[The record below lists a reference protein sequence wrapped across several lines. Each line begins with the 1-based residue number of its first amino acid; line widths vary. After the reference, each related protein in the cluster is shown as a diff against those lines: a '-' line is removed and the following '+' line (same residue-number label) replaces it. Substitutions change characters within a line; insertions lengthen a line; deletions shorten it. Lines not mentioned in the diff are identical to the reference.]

1 MDDNRE
7 LVCRLRSDRARY
19 LCDNDYSVS
28 QLTVDCAEAAE
39 AIEQLEEELKRQQLI
54 LKSIKHKNKKLSEEL
69 KFTREFIFR
78 NDLQYALASEWY
90 KESKCI
96 GGIHDVH

>member
-1 MDDNRE
+1 MSGNRE
-7 LVCRLRSDRARY
+7 LINRLQNDRARY
-19 LCDNDYSVS
+19 LCDNDYNVS
-28 QLTVDCAEAAE
+28 QLTVDCAEAAD

-54 LKSIKHKNKKLSEEL
+54 LKSIKHKNRKLSEEL

-90 KESKCI
+90 KESK
-96 GGIHDVH
+96 